1 VRPPG
6 CVACGLPVLE
16 LVGQSAT
23 LPPYLIDAGS
33 PPADTAGT
41 WHMSCLRSAPVA
53 AVWAAALERN
63 YVDVRQYVL
72 LARTP
77 DWSVLRNPRSGE
89 VLALG
94 HHGGMLPLRGAGPAF
109 RTSGGA
115 LAYPV
120 REPEYWLEWDGP
132 VIAGIQ
138 DRLRRNGFMPLREI
152 AAALGM
158 DHRLSHPDVL
168 AAASLRRDDE
178 LAPEWRP
185 TMIGASVDY
194 AVALPEELAGY
205 YASASRLN

>member
-1 VRPPG
+1 
-6 CVACGLPVLE
+6 LPVLE

-41 WHMSCLRSAPVA
+41 WHTSCLRSAPVA
-53 AVWAAALERN
+53 AVWATALERN
-63 YVDVRQYVL
+63 HVDVRQYVL

-77 DWSVLRNPRSGE
+77 AWSVLRNPRTGE

-94 HHGGMLPLRGAGPAF
+94 HHGGMLPLHGIGPAF
-109 RTSGGA
+109 RTSDGD
-115 LAYPV
+115 LAYPM
-120 REPEYWLEWDGP
+120 REQEYWLEWDEP
-132 VIAGIQ
+132 VIASIQ
-138 DRLRRNGFMPLREI
+138 DRLRRTGSMPVPEV

-168 AAASLRRDDE
+168 ADASLRWDDE

-185 TMIGASVDY
+185 TMIGAAVDY
-194 AVALPEELAGY
+194 AVHLPEELAGF
-205 YASASRLN
+205 YATAYRLN